1 MRNLKKKKYS
11 CFPKQQLLV
20 ENFRGF
26 MERERLKEEIDR
38 IINYHEQRL
47 LSEGKLN
54 EGMMQGLFRMGKKYG
69 LDKLMVIAAL
79 STMMAGSPAQAGF
92 LEDVEKQ
99 VQDKIEMV
107 QDAAQDIKSH
117 LEKKGIHLETNPEG
131 DPVFN
136 YGEKSTVGDYIK
148 EQIPKIETIKQ
159 IAEEDMGD
167 GPVIIYNTNIG
178 LIVAASMDKQEF
190 NKSPTAE
197 ESNARG
203 AAKAFLADY
212 LAKDK
217 TVTTDDE
224 GATTTRSEFKGNL
237 PTKHVGIV
245 FTEAGPDNNH
255 VEWEGGGEAYYV
267 LRVIDMDM
275 PGLPSGLG
283 QIPAPLGGN

>member
-26 MERERLKEEIDR
+26 MEREQLKEEIDR

-79 STMMAGSPAQAGF
+79 STMMASGPAQAGF

-159 IAEEDMGD
+159 IAEED
-167 GPVIIYNTNIG
+167 
-178 LIVAASMDKQEF
+178 F
-190 NKSPTAE
+190 
-197 ESNARG
+197 ESTLHFDFFC
-203 AAKAFLADY
+203 FLHR
-212 LAKDK
+212 L
-217 TVTTDDE
+217 
-224 GATTTRSEFKGNL
+224 
-237 PTKHVGIV
+237 
-245 FTEAGPDNNH
+245 
-255 VEWEGGGEAYYV
+255 
-267 LRVIDMDM
+267 
-275 PGLPSGLG
+275 
-283 QIPAPLGGN
+283 